1 MPLRDPRVVLREM
14 LDAGRKARWV
24 FDNHRREE
32 LDEDWESTFALRLAL
47 QILGEAA
54 GRLPGE
60 WLEQYPDHPW
70 EEVVGLR
77 HVLVH
82 GYDAVDLDILW
93 KIAEKDLPPLI
104 DGLASLLAE
113 LEAGGGTG

>member
-1 MPLRDPRVVLREM
+1 MATRRTRATLLQI
-14 LDAGRKARWV
+14 LDAARKARSI
-24 FDNHRREE
+24 FDAHRREE
-32 LDEDWESTFALRLAL
+32 LDDDWESAYALRLSL

-54 GRLPGE
+54 GRLSRE
-60 WLEQYPDHPW
+60 WQDDHSEIPW
-70 EEVVGLR
+70 SEVVGLR

-104 DGLASLLAE
+104 TAVEALLKRVPDQE
-113 LEAGGGTG
+113 R